1 MRRDLNA
8 RPVLVEGW
16 GDSIETSFSAVSTS
30 LLDFLPLKKNYVN
43 MWNIKISQVLH
54 LYKCNNSRISAMI
67 QLIEFFYEIQI
78 LETILNNKCGPL
90 KRMLRI
96 KLDLS
101 INHQF
106 WFLLPVAQWT
116 YAYYETGSGL
126 ELWPCSRP
134 QPALRRHRTHQAV
147 PALFYDAI
155 TQTWDV
161 TQVRYCGETP
171 YSLLW
176 QKNAFNTNRSMNCK

>member
-1 MRRDLNA
+1 
-8 RPVLVEGW
+8 
-16 GDSIETSFSAVSTS
+16 
-30 LLDFLPLKKNYVN
+30 

-96 KLDLS
+96 ELDLS

-134 QPALRRHRTHQAV
+134 QPALGRHRTHQAV

-176 QKNAFNTNRSMNCK
+176 QKSAFNTNRSMNCK